1 MSKKVLK
8 NRIIKAIL
16 FILLGVL
23 YLLVVNVLGYGIPC
37 FFHLVTGLFCP
48 GCGVTRMLVA
58 MIHLD
63 FKEAFLSNQALFVLQ
78 PIIYYFVLKQI
89 YFYLT
94 QGKVTYSKFERFLIC
109 FSIVLLFLCTI
120 YRNIFLLCF

>member
-23 YLLVVNVLGYGIPC
+23 YLLVVNALGYGIPC
-37 FFHLVTGLFCP
+37 LFHLVTGLFCP

-63 FKEAFLSNQALFVLQ
+63 FKEAFLSNQALFILQ
-78 PIIYYFVLKQI
+78 PVIYYFVLKQI

-94 QGKVTYSKFERFLIC
+94 QGKVIYSKFERFLIC
-109 FSIVLLFLCTI
+109 FSIVLLLLYAI